1 MFFQAC
7 VDQGNFLFVL
17 KHANITP
24 AYKKGYRGSKDNY
37 YPVSV
42 PPIVSKIFK
51 TICVCK

>member
-1 MFFQAC
+1 MFFHAC

-24 AYKKGYRGSKDNY
+24 AYKKGCRGSKDNY
-37 YPVSV
+37 YPVAFPQLS
-42 PPIVSKIFK
+42 PRYFK